1 MLKGSGTDIVEIN
14 RISSLN
20 HKERFV
26 KKLLSNDEY
35 QLFLN
40 FKSEKRQH
48 EFLAGRWAVKE
59 ALYKAL
65 GTYCDGKSYTEF
77 SILND
82 ENGKPYLDKPQLEDI
97 HLSLSHCEQYA
108 VAFVVVESN

>member
-1 MLKGSGTDIVEIN
+1 MLKGIGTDIVEIN
-14 RISSLN
+14 RISS
-20 HKERFV
+20 
-26 KKLLSNDEY
+26 
-35 QLFLN
+35 
-40 FKSEKRQH
+40 
-48 EFLAGRWAVKE
+48 
-59 ALYKAL
+59 LYKAL